1 MNEAGPLF
9 DAQELARWAHGEW
22 TGDPSLRVEVCGV
35 SQDTRTLKPGYLYV
49 AIRGERFD
57 GHAFVEKAFE
67 LGAAG
72 ALVDQAWQPATGL
85 EGLPLIRV
93 ADTRK
98 ALQELAHAWRM
109 KSAAKII
116 GLTGSS
122 GKTTTKEMTA
132 ACLSGAGRVCATE
145 GNLNNDI
152 GLPLSLLKMSED
164 TAYGVF
170 EAGMNHRGEISVLA
184 DILKPQGAVI
194 SSIGN
199 AHIEF
204 LDSIENIA
212 HEKADLL
219 RVLPQE
225 GFAVLCRETTCFDIL
240 AKASAAPV
248 ITTSFITRDANFF
261 GEILNVS
268 TGMIRIHE
276 RDTDAAIDLSCGL
289 PGAHNASNALLAFA
303 TARCAGVTAQQAVA
317 GIQHVVMPGKRWEVI
332 DRKGVTIVNDAYNA
346 NPDSMIAVMKTFM
359 TMPCKG
365 RRILVLGDMREL
377 GSHSESLHRLV
388 GQAISACAPDAIFA
402 VGEMATSFM
411 ADEAIACGF
420 PAARVQVAQTTH
432 EAAQHLSE
440 YVREGDSVL
449 LKASRG
455 MTLENILDAW
465 KI

>member
-1 MNEAGPLF
+1 MKVMCPQY
-9 DAQELARWAHGEW
+9 DAEELARWAHGEW
-22 TGDPSLRVEVCGV
+22 TGDPTQSVVVCGV
-35 SQDTRTLKPGYLYV
+35 SQDTRALKSGSLYV
-49 AIRGERFD
+49 AIRGENFD
-57 GHAFVEKAFE
+57 GHAFVYKAFE
-67 LGAAG
+67 CGATA
-72 ALVDQAWQPATGL
+72 ALVEQTWQPEVSL
-85 EGLPLIRV
+85 KRLPLIRV

-98 ALQELAHAWRM
+98 ALQKLAHAWRM
-109 KSAAKII
+109 KSSATII

-152 GLPLSLLKMSED
+152 GLPLSLLKMSVD
-164 TAYGVF
+164 TVYGVF

-184 DILKPQGAVI
+184 DILKPQVAVV

-204 LDSIENIA
+204 LGSIENIA

-219 RVLPQE
+219 RVLPKD

-240 AKASAAPV
+240 VKASAAPV
-248 ITTSFITRDANFF
+248 ITTSLVTRDVDFY
-261 GEILNVS
+261 GEILDVS
-268 TGMIRIHE
+268 TGLMCVHE
-276 RDTDAAIDLSCGL
+276 RGKREAISLSCGL
-289 PGAHNASNALLAFA
+289 PGEHNASNALLAFA
-303 TARCAGVTAQQAVA
+303 AARCAGVTAQQAVD
-317 GIQHVVMPGKRWEVI
+317 GLKKVVMPGKRWEVME
-332 DRKGVTIVNDAYNA
+332 RQGVTIVNDAYNA

-359 TMPCKG
+359 VMPCKG

-377 GSHSESLHRLV
+377 GVHSESLHRQV
-388 GQAISACAPDAIFA
+388 GKEISRCAPDALFA
-402 VGEMATSFM
+402 VGELATTFM
-411 ADEAIACGF
+411 ADETIACGF
-420 PAARVQVAQTTH
+420 PATRVHLAKTTQV
-432 EAAQHLSE
+432 AAQHLSE

-455 MTLENILDAW
+455 MEMENILDAW

>member
-1 MNEAGPLF
+1 MSAAGPLF
-9 DAQELARWAHGEW
+9 DAQALARWVQGEW
-22 TGDPSLRVEVCGV
+22 RGDASRSVEVCGV
-35 SQDTRTLKPGYLYV
+35 SQDTRKMESGFLYV
-49 AIRGERFD
+49 AIRAERD
-57 GHAFVEKAFE
+57 GHAFVQEAFE
-67 LGAAG
+67 LGAAA
-72 ALVDQAWQPATGL
+72 ALVDRSWEAKI
-85 EGLPLIRV
+85 EGDYFPLIRV
-93 ADTRK
+93 TDTRK
-98 ALQELAHAWRM
+98 ALQELAHVWRM
-109 KSAAKII
+109 KSGATII

-152 GLPLSLLKMSED
+152 GLPLSLLKMPED

-204 LDSIENIA
+204 LGSIENIA

-219 RVLPQE
+219 RALPQD
-225 GFAVLCRETTCFDIL
+225 GFAVLCCETKCFDIL
-240 AKASAAPV
+240 AEASAAPV

-261 GEILNVS
+261 GEILDVS
-268 TGMIRIHE
+268 TGVIRIHE
-276 RDTDAAIDLSCGL
+276 RDADVQIDMSSGL

-317 GIQHVVMPGKRWEVI
+317 GMKHVVMPGKRWEVI
-332 DRKGVTIVNDAYNA
+332 DRKGIHIVNDAYNA

-359 TMPCKG
+359 VMPCKG

-377 GSHSESLHRLV
+377 GAHSEALHRLV
-388 GQAISACAPDAIFA
+388 GKEISACAPDAFFA
-402 VGEMATSFM
+402 VGKMATAFM

-432 EAAQHLSE
+432 EAAQQLFD
-440 YVREGDSVL
+440 YVCEGDSVL

-455 MTLENILDAW
+455 MALEKMLDEW